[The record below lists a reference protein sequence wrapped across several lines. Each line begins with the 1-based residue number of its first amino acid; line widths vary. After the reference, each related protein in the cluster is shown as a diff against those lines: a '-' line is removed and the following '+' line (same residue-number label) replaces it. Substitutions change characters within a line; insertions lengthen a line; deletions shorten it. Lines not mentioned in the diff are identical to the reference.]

1 MSLCIIPARGGSK
14 RIVRKNIRDFCG
26 KPMIAWSIEAALQ
39 SGCFA
44 RVVVSTDDAEIAEV
58 AKSCGAE
65 VPFVRPAALA
75 DDFATTGAVMA
86 HGVDE
91 LMADQ
96 LSGEVCCLYATA
108 PFVESEDLQRGLAL
122 LRESQA
128 EYVFS
133 VTQYRF
139 PIQRAL
145 RLDESGQLAMF
156 QPEFFQTRSQD
167 LEEAYHDA
175 GQFYWGRSQ
184 AWLQQTPIFSCDA
197 RPLMLPSHRVQ
208 DIDSEED
215 WLRAE
220 WLFKAML
227 ASR

>member
-1 MSLCIIPARGGSK
+1 
-14 RIVRKNIRDFCG
+14 
-26 KPMIAWSIEAALQ
+26 
-39 SGCFA
+39 
-44 RVVVSTDDAEIAEV
+44 
-58 AKSCGAE
+58 
-65 VPFVRPAALA
+65 
-75 DDFATTGAVMA
+75 
-86 HGVDE
+86 
-91 LMADQ
+91 
-96 LSGEVCCLYATA
+96 
-108 PFVESEDLQRGLAL
+108 LAL

-156 QPEFFQTRSQD
+156 QPEFFHTRSQD

-197 RPLMLPSHRVQ
+197 RPLILPSHRVQ

>member
-1 MSLCIIPARGGSK
+1 VSLCIIPARGGSK

-26 KPMIAWSIEAALQ
+26 KPMIVWSIEAALQ

-86 HGVDE
+86 HAVDE

-96 LSGEVCCLYATA
+96 PSDEVCCLYATA

-184 AWLQQTPIFSCDA
+184 AWLQQTAIFSCDA
-197 RPLMLPSHRVQ
+197 RPLILPSHRVQ

>member
-1 MSLCIIPARGGSK
+1 VSLCIIPARGGSK

-26 KPMIAWSIEAALQ
+26 KPMIVWSIEAALQ

-86 HGVDE
+86 HAVGE

-96 LSGEVCCLYATA
+96 PSDEVCCLYATA
-108 PFVESEDLQRGLAL
+108 PFVESEDLQRGLVL
-122 LRESQA
+122 LSESQA